1 MLERFVTMIY
11 FFLSWILF
19 IILLT
24 IAIEAI
30 QNIQTV
36 IQLTKESYFCNE
48 YCEILN
54 TVDRSS
60 ITRGHILSTLF
71 SITHASVYFSIAAFI
86 SLGTF
91 LVDRDTVTFE
101 DMFLYLLLEKKSS
114 VSLNKSYFR
123 VLNAVVLAARTI
135 GRELAL
141 FPDYGKATE
150 AAKNIFELA
159 NKTHP
164 SIMSRK
170 LVMKFSES
178 AVLKIFKLHNK
189 SGQKLALA
197 GTSGC
202 GKSTTIQLIERFYG
216 VNMGRLK
223 CLYRNTLFNLL
234 AGIVSQQPVL
244 FDMSIRE
251 NIAYGDNNRNDIS
264 LNEIIQVAK
273 DANIQDLIQL
283 LPNGYETMRDA
294 HGTQLSGEQK
304 TKNWFSSVGKFVTL
318 VIARALIRNPK
329 ILLLDKDS
337 ENEKIAQEA
346 LDRARQ
352 NRTSITIAHRL
363 STIQNADIICIVH
376 NGSMVKSGSDEELLA
391 MGG

>member
-1 MLERFVTMIY
+1 MMKVYGLYFYFVKQQNRRQIEEAESKLEDKDMNKLMFTDRPNDVSIDD
-11 FFLSWILF
+11 
-19 IILLT
+19 
-24 IAIEAI
+24 
-30 QNIQTV
+30 
-36 IQLTKESYFCNE
+36 SY
-48 YCEILN
+48 
-54 TVDRSS
+54 D
-60 ITRGHILSTLF
+60 
-71 SITHASVYFSIAAFI
+71 
-86 SLGTF
+86 SLGYVFARSGEALIKRLRSKAFQAILRQDTSF
-91 LVDRDTVTFE
+91 FDREENST
-101 DMFLYLLLEKKSS
+101 
-114 VSLNKSYFR
+114 
-123 VLNAVVLAARTI
+123 
-135 GRELAL
+135 
-141 FPDYGKATE
+141 
-150 AAKNIFELA
+150 
-159 NKTHP
+159 
-164 SIMSRK
+164 
-170 LVMKFSES
+170 
-178 AVLKIFKLHNK
+178 
-189 SGQKLALA
+189 GQKLALA

-283 LPNGYETMRDA
+283 LPNVGDYGYETMRDA

>member
-1 MLERFVTMIY
+1 MKVYGLYFYFVKQQNRRQIEEAESKLEDKDMNKLMFTDRPNDVSIDDSYDSLGYVFAR
-11 FFLSWILF
+11 SG
-19 IILLT
+19 
-24 IAIEAI
+24 EA
-30 QNIQTV
+30 
-36 IQLTKESYFCNE
+36 LTKRLRSEAFQA
-48 YCEILN
+48 ILRQD
-54 TVDRSS
+54 TSFFDREEN
-60 ITRGHILSTLF
+60 ST
-71 SITHASVYFSIAAFI
+71 
-86 SLGTF
+86 
-91 LVDRDTVTFE
+91 
-101 DMFLYLLLEKKSS
+101 
-114 VSLNKSYFR
+114 
-123 VLNAVVLAARTI
+123 
-135 GRELAL
+135 
-141 FPDYGKATE
+141 
-150 AAKNIFELA
+150 
-159 NKTHP
+159 
-164 SIMSRK
+164 
-170 LVMKFSES
+170 
-178 AVLKIFKLHNK
+178 
-189 SGQKLALA
+189 GQKLALA

-216 VNMGRLK
+216 VNMGRLIFEVLIFK
-223 CLYRNTLFNLL
+223 

-283 LPNGYETMRDA
+283 LPNVGDYGYETMRDA

>member
-60 ITRGHILSTLF
+60 ITRAHILSTLF

-123 VLNAVVLAARTI
+123 VSNVVVLAARTI

-159 NKTHP
+159 NKNHP

-216 VNMGRLK
+216 VNMGRL
-223 CLYRNTLFNLL
+223 
-234 AGIVSQQPVL
+234 GIDRKPVL

-363 STIQNADIICIVH
+363 STIQNADIIRIVH

>member
-216 VNMGRLK
+216 VNMGRL
-223 CLYRNTLFNLL
+223 
-234 AGIVSQQPVL
+234 GIDRKPVL

>member
-36 IQLTKESYFCNE
+36 IQLTKENYFCNE

-60 ITRGHILSTLF
+60 ITRAHILSTLF

-123 VLNAVVLAARTI
+123 VSNVVVLAARTI

-159 NKTHP
+159 NKNHP

-216 VNMGRLK
+216 VNMGRL
-223 CLYRNTLFNLL
+223 
-234 AGIVSQQPVL
+234 GIDRKPVL
-244 FDMSIRE
+244 FDMSIQE

-273 DANIQDLIQL
+273 DANIYDLIQL
-283 LPNGYETMRDA
+283 LPNGYETMCDG

>member
-159 NKTHP
+159 NKNHP

-216 VNMGRLK
+216 VNMGRL
-223 CLYRNTLFNLL
+223 
-234 AGIVSQQPVL
+234 GIDRKPVL

>member
-1 MLERFVTMIY
+1 MMKVYGLYFYFVKQQNRRQIEEAESKLEDKDMNKLMFTDRPNDVSIDD
-11 FFLSWILF
+11 
-19 IILLT
+19 
-24 IAIEAI
+24 
-30 QNIQTV
+30 
-36 IQLTKESYFCNE
+36 SY
-48 YCEILN
+48 
-54 TVDRSS
+54 D
-60 ITRGHILSTLF
+60 
-71 SITHASVYFSIAAFI
+71 
-86 SLGTF
+86 SLGYVFARSGEALIKRLRSKAFQAILRQDTSF
-91 LVDRDTVTFE
+91 FDRE
-101 DMFLYLLLEKKSS
+101 E
-114 VSLNKSYFR
+114 N
-123 VLNAVVLAARTI
+123 
-135 GRELAL
+135 
-141 FPDYGKATE
+141 
-150 AAKNIFELA
+150 
-159 NKTHP
+159 
-164 SIMSRK
+164 
-170 LVMKFSES
+170 
-178 AVLKIFKLHNK
+178 
-189 SGQKLALA
+189 
-197 GTSGC
+197 
-202 GKSTTIQLIERFYG
+202 ST
-216 VNMGRLK
+216 
-223 CLYRNTLFNLL
+223 

-244 FDMSIRE
+244 FDMSIQE

-273 DANIQDLIQL
+273 DANIYDLIQL
-283 LPNGYETMRDA
+283 LPNVGDYGYETMCDG

>member
-1 MLERFVTMIY
+1 
-11 FFLSWILF
+11 
-19 IILLT
+19 
-24 IAIEAI
+24 
-30 QNIQTV
+30 
-36 IQLTKESYFCNE
+36 
-48 YCEILN
+48 
-54 TVDRSS
+54 
-60 ITRGHILSTLF
+60 
-71 SITHASVYFSIAAFI
+71 
-86 SLGTF
+86 
-91 LVDRDTVTFE
+91 
-101 DMFLYLLLEKKSS
+101 
-114 VSLNKSYFR
+114 
-123 VLNAVVLAARTI
+123 
-135 GRELAL
+135 

-216 VNMGRLK
+216 VNMGRL
-223 CLYRNTLFNLL
+223 
-234 AGIVSQQPVL
+234 GIDRKPVL

>member
-1 MLERFVTMIY
+1 MMKVYGLYFYFVKQQNRRQIEEAESKLEDKDMNKLMFTDRPNDVSIDD
-11 FFLSWILF
+11 
-19 IILLT
+19 
-24 IAIEAI
+24 
-30 QNIQTV
+30 
-36 IQLTKESYFCNE
+36 SY
-48 YCEILN
+48 
-54 TVDRSS
+54 D
-60 ITRGHILSTLF
+60 
-71 SITHASVYFSIAAFI
+71 
-86 SLGTF
+86 SLGYVFARSGEALIKRLRSKAFQAILRQDTSF
-91 LVDRDTVTFE
+91 FDREENST
-101 DMFLYLLLEKKSS
+101 
-114 VSLNKSYFR
+114 
-123 VLNAVVLAARTI
+123 
-135 GRELAL
+135 
-141 FPDYGKATE
+141 
-150 AAKNIFELA
+150 
-159 NKTHP
+159 
-164 SIMSRK
+164 
-170 LVMKFSES
+170 
-178 AVLKIFKLHNK
+178 
-189 SGQKLALA
+189 GQKLALA

-216 VNMGRLK
+216 VNMGRLVSRFFL
-223 CLYRNTLFNLL
+223 CASVFP
-234 AGIVSQQPVL
+234 GIVSQQPVL

-283 LPNGYETMRDA
+283 LPNVGDYGYETMRDA

-363 STIQNADIICIVH
+363 STIQNADIIRIVH